1 MDQRSKPTLSSLTP
15 FRQPG
20 GLVRETG
27 RRIAADITDGRLPPG
42 ARLPT
47 EQELMTA
54 MGVSRTVIRE
64 AVAALRAEG
73 LITTRQGIGSFVTE
87 RPAHALFTLE
97 PGQSESL
104 ADALHIMELRTAVET
119 EAAGLAAERATA
131 EHRQAIRHALSE
143 IDHAIE
149 RGEAAV
155 AEDFALHAAIT
166 VATGNPQFRRF
177 LDFLGRFIIPRASVR
192 IHALNLR
199 AYLMT
204 FQQEH
209 RAIVAAIDAG
219 SVDRARAAMRT
230 HLTRSSRT
238 LPRAGAGRRWSA
250 EFVAPVSLRSETR
263 QAVSDFCQWVRAR
276 ARAFRRSAS
285 ACASARV
292 PGNGSRTGASPGEM
306 RSMV

>member
-1 MDQRSKPTLSSLTP
+1 MDERSKPTLSSLTS

-27 RRIAADITDGRLPPG
+27 RRIAADITAGRLPPG

-47 EQELMTA
+47 EQELMAA

-73 LITTRQGIGSFVTE
+73 LIATRQGVGSFVTE
-87 RPAHALFTLE
+87 RPTHDLFTLE

-119 EAAGLAAERATA
+119 EAAGLAAERATT
-131 EHRQAIRHALSE
+131 EHRRAIRHALSE
-143 IDHAIE
+143 IDQAIE

-192 IHALNLR
+192 IHALDLR

-209 RAIVAAIDAG
+209 REIVDAIHAR
-219 SVDRARAAMRT
+219 SVDRARGAMRT
-230 HLTRSSRT
+230 HLTRSRERY
-238 LPRAGAGRRWSA
+238 RAL
-250 EFVAPVSLRSETR
+250 APD
-263 QAVSDFCQWVRAR
+263 A
-276 ARAFRRSAS
+276 
-285 ACASARV
+285 
-292 PGNGSRTGASPGEM
+292 ASPPG
-306 RSMV
+306 S